1 MFYINPQKKPSNK
14 KIIKKN
20 TINVL
25 GYYGLIQIEFKCC
38 FLDL

>member
-1 MFYINPQKKPSNK
+1 MFYINPQKNRAVKNN
-14 KIIKKN
+14 KKN